1 MRYSS
6 CFFAL
11 LLFAIASCN
20 SNEDLPGSPPVA
32 DAGNSIEVPICYGTV
47 LLDAGASA
55 DPDGDSLSY
64 EWSIVDVP
72 VGSDQP
78 DLNNSAER
86 IASITPN
93 AVGVYVIRL
102 SVSDG
107 IHPAVTDEVT
117 ITVDVS
123 INNAPTADPG
133 EDRTVAVGEE
143 VTLDASGSTDPDNNE
158 LTYQWS
164 IDSNPVGSQVT
175 ISNADQVQAQFTPD
189 ISGRYVFNLRVAD
202 GNDACS
208 EDNSATLVI
217 TAE

>member
-6 CFFAL
+6 CFTL
-11 LLFAIASCN
+11 LIFIIAGCN
-20 SNEDLPGSPPVA
+20 SNEDLPGSRPVA
-32 DAGNSIEVPICYGTV
+32 DAGNSIEVSICEGTV
-47 LLDAGASA
+47 LLDGSASS

-64 EWSIVDVP
+64 EWTIVDVP
-72 VGSDQP
+72 VGNDQP
-78 DLNNSAER
+78 RLNNSMEP

-93 AVGVYVIRL
+93 AVGTYIIRL

-123 INNAPTADPG
+123 TNDAPTADPG
-133 EDRTVAVGEE
+133 DDRTVPVGKE
-143 VTLDASGSTDPDNNE
+143 VILDASNSTDPDDDE

-164 IDSNPVGSQVT
+164 ISGKPVSSQAT
-175 ISNADQVQAQFTPD
+175 ITNADQMQAQFTPD
-189 ISGRYVFNLRVAD
+189 VSGRYVFNLRVAD
-202 GNDACS
+202 GSDACS
-208 EDNSATLVI
+208 EDNSATLII